1 MKEALIQNRVDFV
14 RILLEK
20 GVNMKAFLTI
30 QRLEDLYNTVN
41 LEFRFFYKN
50 FLRTKDHRI
59 H

>member
-20 GVNMKAFLTI
+20 GVNMKEFLTI

-41 LEFRFFYKN
+41 LEFRFF
-50 FLRTKDHRI
+50 L
-59 H
+59 